1 MKFKI
6 SRCFKYLFF
15 IVMTVS
21 VPLSGSSAGVDSI
34 KCVKRPA
41 IRATNSFYIGN
52 RAPLVK
58 QNFIKLPFGSIK
70 AGGWAEKY
78 LELQRDGLTGHLG
91 EISAWLQKKDNA
103 WLSKDGKGNWGWE
116 EVPYWLKGYSCLG
129 YLLDDENIQAESKIW
144 IEAVFAS
151 QQPNGF
157 FGPIHLTKQ
166 KTQDLWANMIMLW
179 TLQNYYDY
187 TGDKRVIT
195 LMTNY
200 FKWEMSLPDDMM
212 LRSYWEN
219 SRGGDNLYSVLW
231 LYNHTG
237 EKWLLDLAQRIH
249 KNTANWCQKDSLP
262 NWHNVNVAQ
271 CFREPATYYL
281 LSKDSAHLKATYNDF
296 NLIRNIYGQ
305 VPGGM
310 YGSDEDCRPG
320 YTDPRQGT
328 ETCGFVEQMASDEML
343 LGFTGDPMWADHCE
357 NVAFNSYPATFMPDF
372 RALRY
377 ITCPNQVVSD
387 SKDHSPGIENDG
399 PFMMMNPF
407 SSRCCQHNHS
417 QGWPFYVQSLWMASN
432 DNGLA
437 AIMYNSC
444 EVKAKVGDGSLVTLK
459 ETTNYPFE
467 ETIRFEI
474 KTPKRVTFPIYFRIP
489 AWCKNAGI
497 TVNGKPV
504 KVKLISGTY
513 ARLERT
519 WKTGDKMELT
529 LPMDITVKTWE
540 KNKNSVSVNYG
551 PLTLSLKIG
560 ERYEKMDSKKSAI
573 GDSKWQEGA
582 DQTSW
587 PSFEIYPTTPWNF
600 GLVLDKAKPE
610 LSFTVEHK
618 PWPKDNYPFTLN
630 ASPLMIKA
638 KGKIISDWV
647 IDKYGLCGLLPQN
660 PVVTKE
666 PVQEIELL
674 PMGVCRLR
682 ISAFPVVE
690 K

>member
-1 MKFKI
+1 MCLTI
-6 SRCFKYLFF
+6 PQY
-15 IVMTVS
+15 
-21 VPLSGSSAGVDSI
+21 GSSAGNDSV
-34 KCVKRPA
+34 KCVKRPITKA
-41 IRATNSFYIGN
+41 NNSFYVSN
-52 RAPLVK
+52 RAPLLK
-58 QNFIKLPFGSIK
+58 QNFIMLPVGSIT
-70 AGGWAEKY
+70 AGGWAKKY

-129 YLLDDENIQAESKIW
+129 YLLNDKKIQAESKIW
-144 IEAVFAS
+144 LDAVFAS
-151 QQPNGF
+151 QQPDGF
-157 FGPIHLTKQ
+157 FGPIHITSN
-166 KTQDLWANMIMLW
+166 KTQDLWANMIMLF
-179 TLQNYYDY
+179 TLQDYYDY
-187 TGDKRVIT
+187 TGDKRVIN
-195 LMTNY
+195 LMTKY

-212 LRSYWEN
+212 LKSYWEN

-237 EKWLLDLAQRIH
+237 EKWILDLAKRIH
-249 KNTANWCQKDSLP
+249 KNTADWCQKDKLP

-281 LSKDSAHLKATYNDF
+281 LSRDSAHLKATYNDF
-296 NLIRNIYGQ
+296 DLIRNIYGQ

-328 ETCGFVEQMASDEML
+328 ETCGFVEEMASDEML
-343 LGFTGDPMWADHCE
+343 LSFTGDPMWADHCE

-377 ITCPNQVVSD
+377 ITSPNQVISD

-417 QGWPFYVQSLWMASN
+417 QGWPYYVKSLWMASN

-437 AIMYNSC
+437 AVLYNSC
-444 EVKAKVGDGSLVTLK
+444 EVKAKVSNGSLVTIK

-467 ETIRFEI
+467 ETIRFDVI
-474 KTPKRVTFPIYFRIP
+474 TPKAVSFPMYLRIP
-489 AWCKNAGI
+489 AWCNNAKI
-497 TVNGKPV
+497 KINGKPIV
-504 KVKLISGTY
+504 AKLVPGTY
-513 ARLERT
+513 ARFVHT
-519 WKTGDKMELT
+519 WKTGDKMELS

-551 PLTLSLKIG
+551 PLTLSLKIQ

-582 DQTSW
+582 DQDKW
-587 PSFEIYPTTPWNF
+587 PSFEIFPMSKWNY
-600 GLVLDKAKPE
+600 GLIFDKANLAK
-610 LSFTVEHK
+610 SFTVEHK
-618 PWPKDNYPFTLN
+618 PWPKDNYPFTL
-630 ASPLMIKA
+630 ATSPLVFKA
-638 KGKIISDWV
+638 KGKIIANWG
-647 IDKYGLCGLLPQN
+647 IDKYGLCDLLPQS
-660 PVVTKE
+660 PVATNE
-666 PVQEIELL
+666 PVQEIELM
-674 PMGVCRLR
+674 PMGACRLR
-682 ISAFPVVE
+682 ISAFPVVN